1 MREKLT
7 SFEVSKGL
15 NIPYGRL
22 REWIVRKH
30 IEPSVQAKGQGS
42 KAHFSR
48 LDVYLI
54 KLFESLLNCGIS
66 RGKAAKCV
74 AAKIVNDTR
83 TIAQISPEDF
93 NNCVY
98 VVLYRQSD
106 ENYLTA
112 FIPYNEFQMS
122 LSGTTV
128 DGKRAMFD
136 DAIVVNF
143 SNIRNAVDHLFN

>member
-1 MREKLT
+1 MRESLT

-22 REWIVRKH
+22 REWIIREYIK
-30 IEPSVQAKGQGS
+30 PSVQAKGQGS

-48 LDVYLI
+48 LDTYLI

-66 RGKAAKCV
+66 REKAARCV
-74 AAKIVNDTR
+74 SNTR
-83 TIAQISPEDF
+83 TIAQSSPEDF
-93 NNCVY
+93 NKCVY
-98 VVLYRQSD
+98 VVLYRQND
-106 ENYLTA
+106 GNYLTA

-128 DGKRAMFD
+128 DGKRAMCD
-136 DAIVVNF
+136 DSIVMYF
-143 SNIRNAVDHLFN
+143 SNIRNAVDHLLN

>member
-1 MREKLT
+1 MRESLT

-15 NIPYGRL
+15 DIPYGRL

-48 LDVYLI
+48 VDVYLI

-66 RGKAAKCV
+66 REKAAKCV
-74 AAKIVNDTR
+74 NNTR
-83 TIAQISPEDF
+83 TVAQISPEDF
-93 NNCVY
+93 NKCVY
-98 VVLYRQSD
+98 VVLYRQND
-106 ENYLTA
+106 GNYQSA
-112 FIPYNEFQMS
+112 FIPYNEFKMS
-122 LSGTTV
+122 LSGKTV